1 MLGFVG
7 GVYSSSMSNGV
18 ILDAVRRDL
27 EDFAAVGR
35 AGLTKD
41 GDDNDTAGLETCGG
55 PDCIFGFVMSAV
67 GFGAD
72 AVAGGLVF
80 GR

>member
-27 EDFAAVGR
+27 EGFAAVGR
-35 AGLTKD
+35 AGLTND
-41 GDDNDTAGLETCGG
+41 GDDTAGLEMCGG
-55 PDCIFGFVMSAV
+55 PDCIFGFVMGAV

>member
-18 ILDAVRRDL
+18 ILGALRRGL

-35 AGLTKD
+35 AGRTKD
-41 GDDNDTAGLETCGG
+41 DGDDTAGLETCGG
-55 PDCIFGFVMSAV
+55 PDCIFGFVMGAV

-72 AVAGGLVF
+72 AVAGSLAF